1 VDKKEIFILS
11 FESIKE
17 RKVKSVLTILM
28 VMVGSSLM
36 IAVSGIGAGFTESF
50 NKQTNNLAGNVIF
63 ISPAQPAQGG
73 AAGGGAPP
81 AAKITLNAAVQGRLE
96 SLPFVEEA
104 IPSYQAQ
111 VTLQSGGKSQ
121 DYSVFS
127 IDPTKLKTLTPTL
140 EYVEGSSVSQND
152 PSAIIISDEVANP
165 PGEDTPFATL
175 GETVRLTYSF
185 VDEVTGERD
194 TEEKSFVVRAIMKPT
209 GNPNVDNAVVINTQV
224 GNTLFHKSGKFD
236 SLIVVASS
244 SELVS
249 TIEEEIRKLYGND
262 IGITTVQAIIET
274 VKELTS
280 GINAFLMSIAIVS
293 LIVGA
298 VGIITTLYTS
308 VVERTREIGTMKAI
322 GAKNKHILALFLVEA
337 LLIGVFGATTG
348 LGAGIA
354 GGYILSAGFGS
365 AGASGGPPLSPVFL
379 PMDLAR
385 VWMISAGLSL
395 LAGLF
400 PALIASRLMPIMALK
415 RD

>member
-1 VDKKEIFILS
+1 
-11 FESIKE
+11 
-17 RKVKSVLTILM
+17 
-28 VMVGSSLM
+28 
-36 IAVSGIGAGFTESF
+36 
-50 NKQTNNLAGNVIF
+50 
-63 ISPAQPAQGG
+63 
-73 AAGGGAPP
+73 
-81 AAKITLNAAVQGRLE
+81 
-96 SLPFVEEA
+96 
-104 IPSYQAQ
+104 
-111 VTLQSGGKSQ
+111 
-121 DYSVFS
+121 
-127 IDPTKLKTLTPTL
+127 
-140 EYVEGSSVSQND
+140 
-152 PSAIIISDEVANP
+152 
-165 PGEDTPFATL
+165 
-175 GETVRLTYSF
+175 
-185 VDEVTGERD
+185 
-194 TEEKSFVVRAIMKPT
+194 MKPT
-209 GNPNVDNAVVINTQV
+209 GNPTVDNAVVINEQT
-224 GNTLFHKSGKFD
+224 GSTLFHKSGKYD

-274 VKELTS
+274 VKKLTS

-379 PMDLAR
+379 PMDMAR

-400 PALIASRLMPIMALK
+400 PALIASRLLPIMALK

>member
-1 VDKKEIFILS
+1 
-11 FESIKE
+11 
-17 RKVKSVLTILM
+17 
-28 VMVGSSLM
+28 
-36 IAVSGIGAGFTESF
+36 
-50 NKQTNNLAGNVIF
+50 
-63 ISPAQPAQGG
+63 
-73 AAGGGAPP
+73 
-81 AAKITLNAAVQGRLE
+81 
-96 SLPFVEEA
+96 
-104 IPSYQAQ
+104 
-111 VTLQSGGKSQ
+111 
-121 DYSVFS
+121 
-127 IDPTKLKTLTPTL
+127 L

-152 PSAIIISDEVANP
+152 PSSIIISDEVANP

-185 VDEVTGERD
+185 VDEVTGERE

-224 GNTLFHKSGKFD
+224 GSTLFHKSGKYD

-244 SELVS
+244 PDLVS

-400 PALIASRLMPIMALK
+400 PALIASRLLPIMALK